1 MALQER
7 LDALRSMS
15 KTRIPPEAQAV
26 MQRSIDVLRASG
38 IMSRIA
44 RAGQRAPAFTLP
56 NASGREVSLAE
67 LVARGPVVLSFYRGR
82 W

>member
-7 LDALRSMS
+7 LDALRAMS

-26 MQRSIDVLRASG
+26 MERSIADLRASG

-44 RAGQRAPAFTLP
+44 RAGQKAPEFTLP
-56 NASGREVSLAE
+56 NAGGREVSLAE

>member
-7 LDALRSMS
+7 LDALRAMS

-26 MQRSIDVLRASG
+26 MQRSIDDLRASG
-38 IMSRIA
+38 MMRRIA

-56 NASGREVSLAE
+56 NASGGEVSLAE
-67 LVARGPVVLSFYRGR
+67 LVASGPIILSFYRGR